1 MMQRWLN
8 LWKEVNITYNINI
21 LKKHHMIT
29 SWDAEKAFTK
39 PNILYKN
46 VLEITGRQL
55 IYLKIIKAIYCK
67 PIAKM
72 KLNWKKF
79 KYSEII
85 FLYIVKKCHS
95 NWFDEKLK
103 KSMARQDFESREN
116 TGKKGGFARRS
127 QRCKA
132 TNIIFAK

>member
-1 MMQRWLN
+1 
-8 LWKEVNITYNINI
+8 
-21 LKKHHMIT
+21 MIT

-103 KSMARQDFESREN
+103 SQWLGRILRAEK
-116 TGKKGGFARRS
+116 TLGRRVDL
-127 QRCKA
+127 QGDPRD
-132 TNIIFAK
+132 AKQQT